1 MRSKKTKTPIETL
14 QVMEA
19 ELTFT
24 RLMMLKALDKDFVP
38 HDVLIR
44 ALQDY
49 ADVRDAKT
57 QEELTRIRT
66 DKERAK

>member
-1 MRSKKTKTPIETL
+1 MRSKKTKTPIENV
-14 QVMEA
+14 QVLEA
-19 ELTFT
+19 ELTLT

-57 QEELTRIRT
+57 QEELART
-66 DKERAK
+66 KERAK